1 MGSSPSGGG
10 KKGAKKERRK
20 VGRKEGR
27 KEGLHDPV
35 TSLGNLENTFGAI
48 YRHIILN
55 ISDNNCLKH
64 ISFICLKD
72 LENTFGAI
80 YRT

>member
-1 MGSSPSGGG
+1 MAEG
-10 KKGAKKERRK
+10 KKERKRSEE
-20 VGRKEGR
+20 RWEGR

-55 ISDNNCLKH
+55 ISDNNCLKY
-64 ISFICLKD
+64 ISFMEKSADVQRVQTCL
-72 LENTFGAI
+72 N
-80 YRT
+80 